1 MVQNRHFLYTLL
13 YAVFISQIYK
23 QMEKVKV
30 LLGSFTFLEPEL
42 NYPKRHITRGDG
54 VHKAIVHR
62 IDKEI
67 DVLVSELDD
76 FCEKSLETYE
86 GYLIPSM
93 YNGVIQNSI

>member
-1 MVQNRHFLYTLL
+1 
-13 YAVFISQIYK
+13 
-23 QMEKVKV
+23 MEKVKV
-30 LLGSFTFLEPEL
+30 LLGSFTFLFPEL

-54 VHKAIVHR
+54 WHIHDNSPSLNGVYKAIVHR

-93 YNGVIQNSI
+93 YNGVVQNSI